1 MAGPSVAKS
10 VADDVSSLK
19 QDMAKVGLLVDRLDI
34 TIDKLTEVSTN
45 ISQLLAV
52 HETKITTQEVL
63 IKQTMDLM
71 EKRRQETEDK
81 FQTIHGRISSG
92 EKELADKIDQQYDDI
107 IEELKEMR
115 KESTS
120 QHNTLSSRITV
131 LEKLVWVAVGAAA
144 ILGALVS
151 HIDFTK
157 IF

>member
-1 MAGPSVAKS
+1 MAAPSKAVT
-10 VADDVSSLK
+10 DDISYLK
-19 QDMAKVGLLVDRLDI
+19 QDMAKVGLLVDRLDV

-52 HETKITTQEVL
+52 HETKITSQEGL
-63 IKQTMDLM
+63 LKQTSDLM

-81 FQTIHGRISSG
+81 LQLLHGRISSG
-92 EKELADKIDQQYDDI
+92 EKELQEKIDQQYDDI
-107 IEELKEMR
+107 LEEIKAMR
-115 KESTS
+115 AESTT

-144 ILGALVS
+144 ILGALIS
-151 HIDFTK
+151 HVDFSA